1 MSESFN
7 KISCFTQRSTLKRS
21 SPTPC
26 PPVSIV
32 LRHIFHRYFSQVGIE
47 KEKVNAENEAAK
59 VEADKCAA
67 IAREVMEKQASCE
80 RDLSAAEP
88 LLLQAEAALDTLNKK
103 VSWRSLG
110 WMYVVERV
118 CGSGGLPQVTA

>member
-1 MSESFN
+1 M
-7 KISCFTQRSTLKRS
+7 
-21 SPTPC
+21 
-26 PPVSIV
+26 
-32 LRHIFHRYFSQVGIE
+32 QVGIE

-103 VSWRSLG
+103 VGSRQRRAYKPQVYEKPNLHVNKG
-110 WMYVVERV
+110 CATPVQKMHGL
-118 CGSGGLPQVTA
+118 CGSCSRC